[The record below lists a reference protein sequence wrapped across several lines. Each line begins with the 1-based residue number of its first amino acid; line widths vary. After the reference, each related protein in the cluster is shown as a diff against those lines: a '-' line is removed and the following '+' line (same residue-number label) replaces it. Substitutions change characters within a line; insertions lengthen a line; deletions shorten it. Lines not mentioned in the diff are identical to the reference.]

1 MDTAGWRGLLLSFC
15 SLTAALLLFAVSPVG
30 GTNGGTTGAAPA
42 VTTMGFQYRLTVSP
56 GGPAERAG
64 LRTGD
69 RIDLR
74 ALAPAERFAF
84 AYDHFMPGNR
94 VVFPRLG
101 DDGRITFVPVVAAG
115 PVPKPWYV
123 WAAFFGELW
132 FVAFATLLAW
142 RRPDSKE
149 ARILA
154 LLLAGGAFGLA
165 LGPNNFRAP
174 WPVFASVTYVLAQ
187 LVGATATSLLA
198 AYATL
203 FAPVGRLR
211 RALAALSYGSAGVF
225 VAWVCWWVIELWA
238 GIGSPSTYP
247 VRGGF
252 ALQVLGATWAFPALC
267 MLATLAQAP
276 RSDRARLAWTTG
288 PLLFFYTMESVAWFA
303 GPHLPIVERRALLNV
318 AILLAPLGLT
328 YALLNRRVMDIGF
341 VLNRAA
347 VFSSVSVVIV
357 GVFVLVEWLLSDWTQ
372 RAGHSTN
379 IVVTGALALALGL
392 SIRYVHAR
400 VERVVD
406 RVLFRRRREDEEAI
420 RSLGREAP
428 YITEPGAL
436 LTATVDVL
444 RAHAGA
450 AAVHV
455 LLHDG
460 RTYGGVDENDP
471 AIVALRARRDV
482 VDLHGMNSRIAG
494 ELAYP
499 LIARGR
505 LTGALVLGPKRSGE
519 SYAPDESQAIAHLAL
534 TVAAALDSLSITR
547 DLAREDIGEAI
558 RTMNERLADLPAA
571 IVKALA
577 TEVR

>member
-1 MDTAGWRGLLLSFC
+1 M
-15 SLTAALLLFAVSPVG
+15 V
-30 GTNGGTTGAAPA
+30 
-42 VTTMGFQYRLTVSP
+42 
-56 GGPAERAG
+56 
-64 LRTGD
+64 
-69 RIDLR
+69 
-74 ALAPAERFAF
+74 
-84 AYDHFMPGNR
+84 
-94 VVFPRLG
+94 
-101 DDGRITFVPVVAAG
+101 
-115 PVPKPWYV
+115 
-123 WAAFFGELW
+123 
-132 FVAFATLLAW
+132 ATL
-142 RRPDSKE
+142 
-149 ARILA
+149 
-154 LLLAGGAFGLA
+154 
-165 LGPNNFRAP
+165 
-174 WPVFASVTYVLAQ
+174 V
-187 LVGATATSLLA
+187 
-198 AYATL
+198 
-203 FAPVGRLR
+203 
-211 RALAALSYGSAGVF
+211 
-225 VAWVCWWVIELWA
+225 
-238 GIGSPSTYP
+238 
-247 VRGGF
+247 
-252 ALQVLGATWAFPALC
+252 
-267 MLATLAQAP
+267 QAP

-288 PLLFFYTMESVAWFA
+288 PLLFFYTMEAVAWFA
-303 GPHLPIVERRALLNV
+303 GPHLPIVERRTLLNV

-347 VFSSVSVVIV
+347 VFSSVSLVIV

-372 RAGHSTN
+372 RASHSTN
-379 IVVTGALALALGL
+379 VVVTGALALALGL

-420 RSLGREAP
+420 RSLAREAP

-482 VDLHGMNSRIAG
+482 VELHRVDSRIAG

-505 LTGALVLGPKRSGE
+505 LTGALVLGPKKSGE

-547 DLAREDIGEAI
+547 DLAREDIVEEI
-558 RTMNERLADLPAA
+558 RTMNETLANLPAA